1 MVYLLFV
8 QISCQKSDIKK
19 VEDEEIIIPEGTGI
33 DLDIDRTKIDNIID
47 KLNNPSED
55 YVLVASH
62 RGGIYWES
70 TPENTLAAFEKS
82 IDEGVDIIEIDVRKT
97 LDGHLVVMHDS
108 DLNRVTTGS
117 GKVADRTLS
126 YIKSLSTINKDG
138 NITDYT
144 VPTLEETM
152 LFLKGKSLV
161 MIDKAND
168 FFKNTHDIL
177 IETKTIDHA
186 LFIESYQLDDAQKKM
201 GTYLFE
207 NSQYVPRIKETVDN
221 INGYINPFLS
231 QKAASAFE
239 IRFSTETAH
248 TIGVIPKLQQDK
260 KVFG

>member
-1 MVYLLFV
+1 M
-8 QISCQKSDIKK
+8 
-19 VEDEEIIIPEGTGI
+19 
-33 DLDIDRTKIDNIID
+33 
-47 KLNNPSED
+47 
-55 YVLVASH
+55 VASH